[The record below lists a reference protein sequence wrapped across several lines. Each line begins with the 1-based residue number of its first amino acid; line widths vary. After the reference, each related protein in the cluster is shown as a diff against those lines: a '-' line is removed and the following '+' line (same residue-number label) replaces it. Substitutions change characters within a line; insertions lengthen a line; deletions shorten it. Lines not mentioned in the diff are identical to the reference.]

1 MDILSTL
8 KGEYSRTLILIL
20 IPGGI
25 ALLPIADIFYV
36 LFFKDQKEYIG
47 YFSVLVFLS
56 SIFYGFISQDLGA
69 RIEIFLDCIYCIV
82 HRSNRGNFKYKF
94 TNITDF
100 VCLPA
105 LHLHPDSV

>member
-47 YFSVLVFLS
+47 YFSVLVFLVLFPKILVPGLKYS
-56 SIFYGFISQDLGA
+56 WIAFIALSIEA
-69 RIEIFLDCIYCIV
+69 IEET
-82 HRSNRGNFKYKF
+82 SNINLL
-94 TNITDF
+94 T
-100 VCLPA
+100 
-105 LHLHPDSV
+105 

>member
-36 LFFKDQKEYIG
+36 LFFKDQKEYHFDVQDEKTG
-47 YFSVLVFLS
+47 YSEGKYL
-56 SIFYGFISQDLGA
+56 ISFFRATVGW
-69 RIEIFLDCIYCIV
+69 CC
-82 HRSNRGNFKYKF
+82 
-94 TNITDF
+94 
-100 VCLPA
+100 
-105 LHLHPDSV
+105 